1 MQRVLVTAALPYAN
15 SDLHLGHAFSTY
27 IPADVYSRFCRLK
40 GLDVVFVCG
49 SDEHG
54 TPVSVAARDAG
65 RTPLEHVNYFRERQ
79 LRDLKDLEVSFDNY
93 HRTHSEEN
101 RKLTEEFLIKLR
113 KNGYIYKK
121 RVKLF
126 YCETDKMYLP
136 DRMIKGRCPYCG
148 AREQYSDSCE
158 VCGRTIEPGKI
169 LEPYCVLCGSP
180 PSEREEE
187 HFIFKLS
194 AFSERLQ
201 SWLTSKRREDF
212 PRDVV
217 NYVVQWIRDGL
228 QDWDITR
235 EDYWGFRLPY
245 DDAKENQYV
254 YVWFDAPLGYIAST
268 INWSERTGRNWKDY
282 WMGDCLIVHFIGKD
296 IVYHH
301 LLFWPA
307 MLMGVGDY
315 TLPGK
320 YVVNGYLTLEGRKMS
335 KSRRWLI
342 PLRHVLDRFPADY
355 IRFYLSSKASN
366 SVSDNDFSWKE
377 FMGKINGDLVD
388 NVGNFVHR
396 VLTFISRWFE
406 GEVPKPRELDER
418 DKEFL
423 SEVRRMVEEVEAEYE
438 KCDFSKVIRRILEA
452 FKAANSYFT
461 VKAPWEAV
469 KKGGDAATPLYICAN
484 FLYSAAICLYP
495 IIPASAEKIFE
506 MMNVKPGNWDTA
518 KELSVKA
525 GHKINKPKP
534 LFRKMTE
541 REVEEEIKALE
552 EGRIAI
558 E

>member
-268 INWSERTGRNWKDY
+268 INWSERTGRN
-282 WMGDCLIVHFIGKD
+282 
-296 IVYHH
+296 
-301 LLFWPA
+301 
-307 MLMGVGDY
+307 
-315 TLPGK
+315 
-320 YVVNGYLTLEGRKMS
+320 
-335 KSRRWLI
+335 
-342 PLRHVLDRFPADY
+342 
-355 IRFYLSSKASN
+355 
-366 SVSDNDFSWKE
+366 
-377 FMGKINGDLVD
+377 
-388 NVGNFVHR
+388 
-396 VLTFISRWFE
+396 
-406 GEVPKPRELDER
+406 
-418 DKEFL
+418 
-423 SEVRRMVEEVEAEYE
+423 
-438 KCDFSKVIRRILEA
+438 
-452 FKAANSYFT
+452 
-461 VKAPWEAV
+461 
-469 KKGGDAATPLYICAN
+469 
-484 FLYSAAICLYP
+484 
-495 IIPASAEKIFE
+495 
-506 MMNVKPGNWDTA
+506 
-518 KELSVKA
+518 
-525 GHKINKPKP
+525 
-534 LFRKMTE
+534 
-541 REVEEEIKALE
+541 
-552 EGRIAI
+552 
-558 E
+558 